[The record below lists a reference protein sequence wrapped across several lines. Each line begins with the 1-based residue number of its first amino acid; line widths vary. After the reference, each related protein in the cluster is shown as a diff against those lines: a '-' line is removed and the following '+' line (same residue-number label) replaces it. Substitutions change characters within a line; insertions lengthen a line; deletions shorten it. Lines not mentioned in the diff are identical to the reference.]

1 VTAPGDRVALK
12 GTVVATGTF
21 IDDSRGASVMLD
33 GNHLALGAV
42 TVDVEALTVIPER
55 EATVE
60 SETYERLYADIVQ
73 LAQQAASYDELAAS
87 ILEVILP
94 TIVVA
99 VGEGLIEVPA

>member
-12 GTVVATGTF
+12 GTVVTTGTF

-42 TVDVEALTVIPER
+42 TVDEAALVVLPER
-55 EATVE
+55 DATCE
-60 SETYERLYADIVQ
+60 DETYERLYADIVQ
-73 LAQQAASYDELAAS
+73 LAHQAASYEELAAS

-99 VGEGLIEVPA
+99 VSDGLIEVNA